1 MYLAIDIGGTKTLL
15 AVFSGSGK
23 LLESLRFE
31 TPQDYPEFLE
41 EIKNTFEKLT
51 HRAGLKFCV
60 AGAPG
65 RIDRKTQS
73 VIAFG
78 NLPWEDVAIGA
89 AIEEICGIPATLE
102 NDANLAGLS
111 EAILI
116 QHAYKKVLYVTISTG
131 IGGIII
137 IDGVIEPEYADMEFG
152 HMMFEHDGKL
162 QHWQDFASGK
172 AISKK
177 YGKRASDIPA
187 EDSGTWYAISR
198 NIALGLTGVI
208 ANLTPEVI
216 VIGGG
221 VGTHFDK
228 YADQLHEELM
238 LFGSKLVSVP
248 PLREAIRAEEA
259 VIYGCY
265 ELALQQHK
273 AKK

>member
-15 AVFSGSGK
+15 AVFSGTGK

-31 TPQDYPEFLE
+31 TPKDYPEFLSE
-41 EIKNTFEKLT
+41 LKKTYKKLG
-51 HRAGLKFCV
+51 HKQDLKACV

-65 RIDRKTQS
+65 RIDRQKMS
-73 VIAFG
+73 VVAFG
-78 NLPWEDVAIGA
+78 NLNWENVAIGK
-89 AIEEICGIPATLE
+89 AIEDMCGIPATLE

-131 IGGIII
+131 IGGIVI

-152 HMMFEHDGKL
+152 HMMFEHDEKL

-172 AISKK
+172 AIFNK

-187 EDSGTWYAISR
+187 TDTGTWYAISR

-216 VIGGG
+216 IIGGG

-228 YADQLHEELM
+228 YADRLHEELM
-238 LFGSKLVSVP
+238 LYGTKLVSVP
-248 PLREAIRAEEA
+248 PLRQAIRSEEA

-265 ELALQQHK
+265 ELARQLEHK
-273 AKK
+273 K